1 MTSALSSSSFT
12 ISSCIDQAIQK
23 GLDRLDAQLLML
35 WAHNKP
41 LHQRAWLIA
50 HDQDLIDPTSYEKW
64 LQLIKRRLS
73 NEPFAYIVGQQD
85 FYGLQLKVNPNVL
98 IPRPD
103 TETVVDWA
111 LELAAQFPH
120 SRQQNLLDL
129 GTGSGAIVLAFK
141 SQQNNW
147 NCWAVDASETALE
160 VATQN
165 SQNLNLAV
173 QFIQSNWLENIP
185 QQQKFSLIVSN
196 PPYIVPNDSHLAQL
210 QYEPISALVA
220 PLNGLSDL
228 IQIIENATDHLIN
241 GAYLLLEHGYDQAQQ
256 VQQML
261 INKGFSQVS
270 SRQDLGG
277 NWRCT
282 GGRWVF

>member
-1 MTSALSSSSFT
+1 MTKPLLQASLTLSN
-12 ISSCIDQAIQK
+12 CINQAVQN

-35 WAHNKP
+35 WALNKA
-41 LHQRAWLIA
+41 LHQRAWLMA
-50 HDQDLIDPTSYEKW
+50 HDQDGIDAASYAKW
-64 LQLIKRRLS
+64 LQLVERRLA

-85 FYGLQLKVNPNVL
+85 FYGLQLEVSPSVL

-103 TETVVDWA
+103 TETLVDWA
-111 LELAAQFPH
+111 LELAPQFTR
-120 SRQQNLLDL
+120 SSDQNLLDL

-141 SQQNNW
+141 SQQSNW
-147 NCWAVDASETALE
+147 NCWAVDASEQALK
-160 VATQN
+160 VALQN
-165 SQNLNLAV
+165 SSNLNLAV

-185 QQQKFSLIVSN
+185 KQQKFSLIVSN

-220 PLNGLSDL
+220 SHNGLADL
-228 IQIIENATDHLIN
+228 MQIIDQSTAHLMS
-241 GAYLLLEHGYDQAQQ
+241 GAYLLLEHGFDQADQ
-256 VQQML
+256 VQELL
-261 INKGFSQVS
+261 INKGFSRVS

-282 GGRWVF
+282 GGCWVF